1 MSKYKDTVTLPDTPF
16 PMRGDLATREPEILK
31 KWDEAGLYQKIQDAR
46 AGERSDVHPSR
57 RPAVRERRHP
67 HRYRP

>member
-31 KWDEAGLYQKIQDAR
+31 SWDDSKLYERIQAAREIGAHGKFGL
-46 AGERSDVHPSR
+46 G
-57 RPAVRERRHP
+57 
-67 HRYRP
+67 